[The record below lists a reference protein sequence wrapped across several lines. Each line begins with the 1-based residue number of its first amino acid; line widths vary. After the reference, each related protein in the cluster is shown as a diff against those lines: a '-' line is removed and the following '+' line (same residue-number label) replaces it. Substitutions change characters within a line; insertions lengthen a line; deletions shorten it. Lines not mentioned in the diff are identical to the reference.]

1 MKGVEVGQ
9 LALFSDRKDE
19 TKKRGG
25 KRRGAGRPPKGARAG
40 ERHQRR
46 PSHKA
51 GNPVHVV
58 LRVVK
63 AVGSLRRRRTYLA
76 IRAATRVVARREG
89 FRIVHLSVQRT
100 HVHLLVEAK
109 SKAALASGMQGFQI
123 SAAKHLNAAISV
135 GRPGPRRRG
144 PVFPDRYHAVVID
157 SPRQARHALS
167 YVINNGRK
175 HREDRGEVTRT
186 WHIDW
191 YASGAMFPDWKERG
205 ERGFALER
213 PRELP
218 PLTVSAPRTWLLT
231 RGWKMHGA
239 ISCREVPSAARG

>member
-1 MKGVEVGQ
+1 MTGVKVEQ
-9 LALFSDRKDE
+9 LALFPDKE
-19 TKKRGG
+19 EKKRGG
-25 KRRGAGRPPKGARAG
+25 KRRGAGRPPKGVRAG
-40 ERHQRR
+40 ERHKKR
-46 PSHKA
+46 PAH
-51 GNPVHVV
+51 NPQHPVHIV

-76 IRAATRVVARREG
+76 IRSATRTSARREG

-109 SKAALASGMQGFQI
+109 SKAALASGMQSFQI
-123 SAAKHLNAAISV
+123 SAAKHLNAAISI

-144 PVFPDRYHAVVID
+144 AVFPDRYHAVVID

-167 YVINNGRK
+167 YVINNWRK

-186 WHIDW
+186 WNIDW

-205 ERGFALER
+205 QKGFALEG